1 MCSKKKGDGRGTWIE
16 NGLIKKELGGYIFI
30 NVGAT
35 WIAEHRLVSE
45 EKIKRQLTNEEIIHH
60 LDFDKKN
67 NKIENLMVF
76 KNQKAH
82 QKFHLK
88 IRQFGMTNP
97 IRRQIENRWE
107 GLNE

>member
-45 EKIKRQLTNEEIIHH
+45 ATKRAKPHNAQH
-60 LDFDKKN
+60 LNSLVCK
-67 NKIENLMVF
+67 
-76 KNQKAH
+76 
-82 QKFHLK
+82 
-88 IRQFGMTNP
+88 
-97 IRRQIENRWE
+97 
-107 GLNE
+107 